1 MATLLSL
8 KRRINAAKNVSKTT
22 KAMQMIA
29 ASKLKRAQD
38 AALNARPYVEKLTVL
53 AQDASAKTTAVT
65 KHPYMESPADNHK
78 TLLIAISPD
87 KGLCGGL
94 ITNLTKEFL
103 SFIDTEKDVPCIIV
117 GKKIEQQVVKLP
129 NEVLATFN
137 FGNTLPTFDMV
148 FPLKKL
154 IDDYY
159 LTGKVARVMVLTT
172 DFANFFSQT
181 PRISQLLPLTLPE
194 QEVKA
199 DTYQIVEPSID
210 ALVPTLLEHY
220 VEMTLFQTLL
230 ESYLSEQASR
240 MITMQNATNNAKDII
255 ESLQLEYNKTRQ
267 ANITSE
273 LLDLMGG
280 RAIHG

>member
-8 KRRINAAKNVSKTT
+8 KRRINAARNVSKTT

-38 AALNARPYVEKLTVL
+38 AALSARPYVEKLTAL
-53 AQDASAKTTAVT
+53 SQDATAKTMDTK
-65 KHPYMESPADNHK
+65 KHPYMLSTAENHK

-94 ITNLTKEFL
+94 IANLTKEFL
-103 SFIDTEKDVPCIIV
+103 SFLDGNKDSSCIVV

-129 NEVLATFN
+129 NEVLASFN

-148 FPLKKL
+148 YPIKKL
-154 IDDYY
+154 IDEYY
-159 LTGKVARVMVLTT
+159 LSGQVSTVKILTT

-181 PRISQLLPLTLPE
+181 PTVTTLLPVTLSE
-194 QEVKA
+194 QTQKLESF
-199 DTYQIVEPSID
+199 QLVEPSLEE
-210 ALVPTLLEHY
+210 LVPSLLEHY
-220 VEMTLFQTLL
+220 VEMNLFQALL

-273 LLDLMGG
+273 LLDLIGG